1 MKRLLIYNN
10 KKQMGGNAYAVS
22 KKMPRSC
29 RYCTH
34 GVCVD
39 GLQIVCSKK
48 ALLQEDISCRRFRY
62 DPLKRVPPRR
72 KALDFSKY
80 DQEDFSL

>member
-1 MKRLLIYNN
+1 
-10 KKQMGGNAYAVS
+10 MGGNAYAS
-22 KKMPRSC
+22 FEKKMPRSC

-48 ALLQEDISCRRFRY
+48 GLLQEDISCRRFRY